1 MLEQFNRLQKVLS
14 DQITHYKELFVLLHE
29 EKELIKDSS
38 IDKLL
43 ENNRK
48 KDEEILIISSL
59 EENCVNIIEKINNKI
74 PIDKRPITLSQII
87 KSIKNPRLNDL
98 KNTYSELISLVNSVK
113 EINEEN
119 KMYINGSL
127 RAVQGSISFL
137 VSCAKAGTPFY
148 EKGGHLKSENLTSAM
163 ISEEV

>member
-1 MLEQFNRLQKVLS
+1 MLEQFNILQKILY
-14 DQITHYKELFVLLHE
+14 DQIFSYKELFVLLHE
-29 EKELIKDSS
+29 ATELIKNSS
-38 IDKLL
+38 IDNLL

-48 KDEEILIISSL
+48 KDEEILQISSL
-59 EENCVNIIEKINNKI
+59 EENCVNIIEKINNKV
-74 PIDKRPITLSQII
+74 PIDKRPLTLSQII

-113 EINEEN
+113 QINEEN

-148 EKGGHLKSENLTSAM
+148 EKGGQLKSENLTSAM

>member
-1 MLEQFNRLQKVLS
+1 MLELFNRLQKVLS
-14 DQITHYKELFVLLHE
+14 DQISHYKELFILLHE
-29 EKELIKDSS
+29 EKELIKSSS
-38 IDKLL
+38 IDELL

-48 KDEEILIISSL
+48 KDEVIQQISFL
-59 EENCVNIIEKINNKI
+59 EENCLNIIEQINNKV
-74 PIDKRPITLSQII
+74 PIDIRPVTLSQII
-87 KSIKNPRLNDL
+87 RSIKNPRLNTL
-98 KNTYSELISLVNSVK
+98 KNTYSDLISLVHSVK
-113 EINEEN
+113 EINEDN

>member
-29 EKELIKDSS
+29 EKELIKNSS

-48 KDEEILIISSL
+48 KDEKILLISSL
-59 EENCVNIIEKINNKI
+59 EENCLNIIENINNKV
-74 PIDKRPITLSQII
+74 PIDKRPVTLSQII
-87 KSIKNPRLNDL
+87 KSRKNPRLNDL
-98 KNTYSELISLVNSVK
+98 KNTYSELISIVNPVK

-137 VSCAKAGTPFY
+137 TSCAKAGTPFY
-148 EKGGHLKSENLTSAM
+148 EKGGHIKSQNLTSAM